1 MSINLL
7 LFCGI
12 NQVNLKGV
20 KDMWDR
26 VQFKERAKQ
35 DLGKDLFG
43 KKWLMSALTSLLN
56 MLVPFFSSGSAVL
69 PTAIY
74 SFSVIFSAFSV
85 NALAFDDSAFFA
97 TSIMLTLFYGLFY
110 FAMFALIL
118 LINVFVAAP
127 LNIGF
132 IRYFLALRDPN
143 DNEAPSIALLFSCFK
158 KGRYMQA
165 VKGWGITLLYIQ
177 LWSFIPIVGTV
188 ISIIK
193 YYEYFY
199 VPYIMADNPDI
210 DRKFATAVSTQMTN
224 GEKGK
229 IFVMQL
235 SFLGWQIVGGL
246 ITIGNIQVISLWVT
260 PYVQT
265 SFANLYDFVKRRSI
279 GTGLYRPEVFGIY
292 PEGDPQ
298 DPYAQPFDVN
308 AFYTRNRNYSRGCY

>member
-1 MSINLL
+1 
-7 LFCGI
+7 
-12 NQVNLKGV
+12 
-20 KDMWDR
+20 MWDR

-35 DLGKDLFG
+35 VLGKDLFG
-43 KKWLMSALTSLLN
+43 KKWLMSALASLLN
-56 MLVPFFSSGSAVL
+56 MLVSCFSSSTAVL
-69 PTAIY
+69 PIAIY
-74 SFSVIFSAFSV
+74 SFFIMFSAFGV
-85 NALAFDDSAFFA
+85 NALAIDDSVFA
-97 TSIMLTLFYGLFY
+97 ASSIIISLFYVLVY
-110 FAMFALIL
+110 FVMFALL
-118 LINVFVAAP
+118 LLMNVFVVAP

-165 VKGWGITLLYIQ
+165 VKGWGVTLLYIQ
-177 LWSFIPIVGTV
+177 LWSFIPIVGIV
-188 ISIIK
+188 ISIVK
-193 YYEYFY
+193 YFENFY

-210 DRKFATAVSTQMTN
+210 DRKFASAVSTQMTD

-246 ITIGNIQVISLWVT
+246 ITIYNIQIIGLWVT
-260 PYVQT
+260 PYVQA